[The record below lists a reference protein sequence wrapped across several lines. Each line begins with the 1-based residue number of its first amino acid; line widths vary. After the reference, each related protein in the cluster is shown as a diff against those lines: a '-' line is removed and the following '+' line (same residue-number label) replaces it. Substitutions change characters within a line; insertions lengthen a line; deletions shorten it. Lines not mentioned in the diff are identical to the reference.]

1 MKSKNIIMYGTLW
14 CPDCHLA
21 QSVLNEMQVSY
32 EFIDID
38 LDDSAAQYV
47 ITVNRGYRSVP
58 TIVFPNGNILVE
70 PSRNE
75 LEKAVRERS
84 TRF

>member
-1 MKSKNIIMYGTLW
+1 MYGTLW